1 MTEETQKNPGV
12 VATHGMVTEWV
23 GEDGVSKRMELTRLS
38 DGDIGVAVLSYW
50 DGADKPPMKTVLRFK
65 SETVSI
71 LGECIFR
78 FFNELDRWKIPEE

>member
-1 MTEETQKNPGV
+1 MTEETQKTPGV

-23 GEDGVSKRMELTRLS
+23 GEDGASKRMELSRLT
-38 DGDIGVAVLSYW
+38 DGDIGVVISTYW
-50 DGADKPPMKTVLRFK
+50 DGVKNPPMKTVLRFK

-78 FFNELDRWKIPEE
+78 FFNDLDRWKIPEE